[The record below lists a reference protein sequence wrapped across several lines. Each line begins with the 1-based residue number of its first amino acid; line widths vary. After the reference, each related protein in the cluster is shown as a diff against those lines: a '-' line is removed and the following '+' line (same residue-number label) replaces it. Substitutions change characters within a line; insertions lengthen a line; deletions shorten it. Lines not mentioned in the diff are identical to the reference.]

1 MVVVVVDGTVVD
13 AVVVE
18 IGSVDEVV
26 SGTVDGDGAST
37 VVDTGTLVDGSVSI
51 GAASVSAGGTDG
63 SSDTLR
69 SSICVPYQ
77 PAQNPLSIPANEIHT
92 T

>member
-1 MVVVVVDGTVVD
+1 MVLEETRL
-13 AVVVE
+13 
-18 IGSVDEVV
+18 VDEVV

-37 VVDTGTLVDGSVSI
+37 VVDTGTLVNGSVSI
-51 GAASVSAGGTDG
+51 GAGSVSVGGADG

-77 PAQNPLSIPANEIHT
+77 PAQNPPSIPANEIHT